1 MYSMRD
7 RSLTQGYASIF
18 TGLGMGLG
26 GPLGGYISDKFGWR
40 WAFLVQVPF
49 FLTAFTFV
57 TLNLNYATP
66 GKGKN
71 TREVLKRIDYY
82 GCSTLLCAVGSCLFF
97 LSLRY
102 NQNLPLHSPT
112 VLLSLVSSITFSIAF
127 VLVELLVAPEPIMA
141 PSLLRQRVPV
151 LVGASNLVVAVCNF
165 AVQYH
170 FPMWFE
176 TVQGTNSTI
185 AGLHLMPN
193 SFAMSLGS
201 VFAGYMMHRTGKY
214 KLLNVTFGILPT
226 IAALLIARLRTDS
239 YLVTQWIS
247 IIPLGFGN
255 AVVLQTTLIAL
266 LASIPHSQL
275 AVGTGFTIL
284 FRGIGQVSG
293 VAVASALFQNLLDR
307 ELRKR
312 FKGEG
317 SEELIMQIRHSYK
330 VLNTL
335 PEDQKLLARG
345 AYAISLRY
353 VFFFAAVATLTGF
366 IIRLGIPEL
375 SLDKPNE
382 DQSRVPIQTVNSPPI
397 SKDRISIDDDDL
409 EDRGLHEVDSSE
421 DEIDDDVFPTRK
433 PVARKLS
440 TYESE
445 NGFDPVILGRRRSS
459 MAKSV

>member
-255 AVVLQTTLIAL
+255 A
-266 LASIPHSQL
+266 
-275 AVGTGFTIL
+275 
-284 FRGIGQVSG
+284 
-293 VAVASALFQNLLDR
+293 NLLDR

-335 PEDQKLLARG
+335 PEDQQVLARG